1 MITIIDYDS
10 GNLRS
15 VQRAC
20 EYIGMAAEITSDP
33 ELIEGAKRLI
43 FPGVGRA
50 AQAMEVFRRRQ
61 LEAPL
66 NAAINNGTPVLA
78 ICVGAQLVLDVSEED
93 DVKGLGLIAG
103 TTKRFRLADK
113 KLKVPHMGWN
123 EIVVTQPHPLLAHVV
138 QGDAFYFANA
148 YYPEPA
154 TSSHQFAT
162 ANHGHN
168 FCVALG
174 SKNLFAT
181 QFHPEKSGTVGL
193 ELLEAFASWDGRIA
207 C

>member
-1 MITIIDYDS
+1 MITIIDYES

-15 VQRAC
+15 VQNAC
-20 EYIGMAAEITSDP
+20 EHIGMAAEITADP
-33 ELIEGAKRLI
+33 ELIVKATRLI

-50 AQAMEVFRRRQ
+50 AQAMTAFRRRG

-66 NAAINNGTPVLA
+66 KAAVASGTPVLA
-78 ICVGAQLVLDVSEED
+78 ICVGAQLVLDSSEED
-93 DVKGLGLIAG
+93 DVQGLGLIAG
-103 TTKRFRLADK
+103 STKSFQLADP

-123 EIVVTQPHPLLAHVV
+123 EVVVTQPHPLLASVKS
-138 QGDAFYFANA
+138 GDAFYFANS
-148 YYPEPA
+148 YYPMPA
-154 TSSHQFAT
+154 SSEHQFAT
-162 ANHGHN
+162 ASHGHN
-168 FCVALG
+168 FCAALG

-193 ELLEAFASWDGRIA
+193 KLLAAFATWDGLNT